1 MELLIGG
8 LAIGSIYALVAL
20 GIVMVFRS
28 TGIVNFAQGELLM
41 IGGYTYILTAEITDS
56 GLVQMLAALAAGVTG
71 GLACFVVTHF
81 LLRRATEIGLVIG
94 TLALLIFAQTGA
106 RLLFTDNPRRA
117 QGWIFEGRDVTLLGN
132 AFSAN
137 SLLAFGVSTVAAVCL
152 LLWLRFTIVGHGV
165 RAVAEDQWRAALSG
179 VHVKLMLSMSW
190 AIGGALA
197 AVGGVLLSPITGVFP
212 TMGGQVL
219 FPAFIA
225 ALLGGFTSLGGAL
238 LGGLVVGVIQT
249 YAVVQV
255 GGAFRD
261 VIMFGLLLAIL
272 LWRPTGLFRAAQIRA
287 A

>member
-41 IGGYTYILTAEITDS
+41 LGAFAYILTAEVTDS
-56 GLVQMLAALAAGVTG
+56 AVLQISAAVAAGAAG
-71 GLACFVVTHF
+71 GLICFAVTHF
-81 LLRRATEIGLVIG
+81 LLSRATEIGLVIG

-117 QGWIFEGRDVTLLGN
+117 PGWIFDGDSITAFGTTL
-132 AFSAN
+132 SAN
-137 SLLAFGVSTVAAVCL
+137 SLLAFGVSTLAAAGL
-152 LLWLRFTIVGHGV
+152 LLWLRFTIIGHSV

-212 TMGGQVL
+212 TIGGQVL
-219 FPAFIA
+219 FSAFIA
-225 ALLGGFTSLGGAL
+225 ALLGGFTSLAGAL
-238 LGGLVVGVIQT
+238 VGGLAVGVIQT

-261 VIMFGLLLAIL
+261 VIMFALLLAIL
-272 LWRPTGLFRAAQIRA
+272 IWRPTGLFRAAQIRTT
-287 A
+287 

>member
-8 LAIGSIYALVAL
+8 LAIGSTYALVAL
-20 GIVMVFRS
+20 GVVMVFRS
-28 TGIVNFAQGELLM
+28 TGIVNFAQGELMM
-41 IGGYTYILTAEITDS
+41 IGAYAYILTAEMTDS
-56 GLVQMLAALAAGVTG
+56 AVVQLVAALAAGVAG
-71 GLACFVVTHF
+71 GLVCFLVTHF
-81 LLRRATEIGLVIG
+81 LLRRAGEIGLVIG

-106 RLLFTDNPRRA
+106 RLRYTDNPRNA
-117 QGWIFEGRDVTLLGN
+117 PGWIFDGGEVSLLGN
-132 AFSAN
+132 SVSAN
-137 SLLAFGVSTVAAVCL
+137 SLLAFGVSTVVAAAL
-152 LLWLRFTIVGHGV
+152 LLWLRFTIVGHSV

-179 VHVKLMLSMSW
+179 VHVKIMLSMSW

-197 AVGGVLLSPITGVFP
+197 AIAGVLLSPVTGVFP

-225 ALLGGFTSLGGAL
+225 ALLGGFTSLQGAL
-238 LGGLVVGVIQT
+238 LGGLVVGVVQT

-261 VIMFGLLLAIL
+261 VIMFALLLAIL
-272 LWRPTGLFRAAQIRA
+272 LWRPTGLFRAARLRA

>member
-1 MELLIGG
+1 MGLLIGG
-8 LAIGSIYALVAL
+8 VAIGSIYALVAL
-20 GIVMVFRS
+20 GVVMIFRS

-41 IGGYTYILTAEITDS
+41 IGAYAYILTAGVTDS
-56 GLVQMLAALAAGVTG
+56 AALQLLAALGAGVAG
-71 GLACFVVTHF
+71 GLICFLATHF

-117 QGWIFEGRDVTLLGN
+117 QGWIFEGSNVTLLGTTV
-132 AFSAN
+132 SSN
-137 SLLAFGVSTVAAVCL
+137 SLLAFGVSAVAAISL
-152 LLWLRFTIVGHGV
+152 LLWLRFTIIGHSV

-190 AIGGALA
+190 AIGGGLA
-197 AVGGVLLSPITGVFP
+197 GVAGVLLSPITGVFP

-225 ALLGGFTSLGGAL
+225 ALLGGFTSLEGAVI
-238 LGGLVVGVIQT
+238 GGLAVGLIQT

-261 VIMFGLLLAIL
+261 VIMFALLLAIL
-272 LWRPTGLFRAAQIRA
+272 LWRPTGLFRAARIRA